1 MKKKIFTSSLALI
14 AISFTLFSQT
24 TRERLFLTKGHYYVF
39 KSFYEPTKVMAIYD
53 GDITAKME
61 TYVPGKANQIW
72 KIYDANR
79 SSEKYTNIVNA
90 GTNLIFND
98 KGMIVQNGDT
108 LNNNTG
114 WLGWDAWDLE
124 RSDDKTSI
132 RFCHFLERWEWSATY
147 EPQYK
152 GVFLTLNPGEND
164 NVTPFLYP
172 RALVS
177 GVRDYTAYNAAEGL
191 YFDFVPL
198 EVSYTPSAVPNLL
211 ADNIDVSVRSGSII
225 LSKVSGMNITIFS
238 MDGRSIKQIKSANSV
253 ESIPVQKG
261 VYIIKVN
268 NGTQKVV
275 VD

>member
-1 MKKKIFTSSLALI
+1 MKKKIFTSCLALI
-14 AISFTLFSQT
+14 AISFALFSQT

-61 TYVPGKANQIW
+61 TYVPGNANQIW

-79 SSEKYTNIVNA
+79 TSEKYTNIVNA

-98 KGMIVQNGDT
+98 HGLIVQNGDT
-108 LNNNTG
+108 ANNNTG
-114 WLGWDAWDLE
+114 WLAWDGWDLE
-124 RSDDKTSI
+124 QSDDKSAV
-132 RFCHFLERWEWSATY
+132 RFCHFLERWGWAATY

-152 GVFLTLNPGEND
+152 GIFLTLNPGEND
-164 NVTPFLYP
+164 KVTPFLYP

-177 GVRDYTAYNAAEGL
+177 GVRDYTAYNANEGL
-191 YFDFVPL
+191 YFDFVPM

-211 ADNIDVSVRSGSII
+211 DSNIDISVRSGSII
-225 LSKVSGMNITIFS
+225 LNQVSGMNINVFS
-238 MDGRSIKQIKSANSV
+238 VDGRSIKQIKTANSV

-261 VYIIKVN
+261 VYVVKVN